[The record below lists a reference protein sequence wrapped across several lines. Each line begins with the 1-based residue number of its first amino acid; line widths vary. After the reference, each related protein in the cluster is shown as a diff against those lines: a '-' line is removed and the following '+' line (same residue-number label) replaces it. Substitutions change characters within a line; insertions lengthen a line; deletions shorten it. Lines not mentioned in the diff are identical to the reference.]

1 MLPPSPAER
10 TLMNCDAR
18 ARMKADASDASRSES
33 APGRERPDT
42 STVRPTRSPS
52 RGITPA
58 SRIGTLTATSRSRAS
73 DSSVRTQR
81 PVARPFRTDVALRCH
96 HRRHRALAVRQT
108 VLAWSVA
115 RPPRRCRRGCRLHP
129 PSYAGVRLAAPAPGP
144 RCAQCPIGWTHRRLR
159 QLPDGDS
166 SLSARCGSS
175 AFTTRRRLPLQFDFV
190 RGHETQR
197 CR

>member
-1 MLPPSPAER
+1 MPAPQTTCENERVARTGEPDVTTEPTENPHVLRCASANEGRRLP
-10 TLMNCDAR
+10 
-18 ARMKADASDASRSES
+18 ASRAES
-33 APGRERPDT
+33 TSGRKRPDT

-58 SRIGTLTATSRSRAS
+58 ARIGTLTATSRSRAS
-73 DSSVRTQR
+73 DSSVGTPR
-81 PVARPFRTDVALRCH
+81 PLPRPSRTDVALRCH

-108 VLAWSVA
+108 ALAWPVA

-129 PSYAGVRLAAPAPGP
+129 PSCAGVRLAAPAPGP

-175 AFTTRRRLPLQFDFV
+175 AFTT
-190 RGHETQR
+190 
-197 CR
+197 